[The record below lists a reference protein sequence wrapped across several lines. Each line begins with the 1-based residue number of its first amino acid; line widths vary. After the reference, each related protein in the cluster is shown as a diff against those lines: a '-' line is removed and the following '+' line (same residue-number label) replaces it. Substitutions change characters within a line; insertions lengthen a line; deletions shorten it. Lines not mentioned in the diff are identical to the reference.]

1 MKLLQFIVVDGNTSV
16 RRGENSYTVTG
27 ECYLPLESSIPV
39 IQKGRGC
46 IGLGIVK
53 ELNITV
59 SSTRIKF
66 EMYKDIAKDKRDAYY
81 ELYQSSASVTE
92 NADDPYENTDTFI
105 PGAMVGKKSQKSR
118 DRSRGTSLSDYVK
131 GYQDYDDF
139 R

>member
-1 MKLLQFIVVDGNTSV
+1 MKLLQFIVVDEKTGI
-16 RRGENSYTVTG
+16 RRGENSYSVSG
-27 ECYLPLESSIPV
+27 ECYLPLETTVPV

-66 EMYKDIAKDKRDAYY
+66 VIYKDIAKEKRDAYY
-81 ELYQSSASVTE
+81 ELYQNSASE
-92 NADDPYENTDTFI
+92 NTDDPYENTDAFI
-105 PGAMVGKKSQKSR
+105 PGAMVGKSKQPTR
-118 DRSRGTSLSDYVK
+118 RGQDDGKGIVDLATDYI
-131 GYQDYDDF
+131 DYNEF